1 MRQGHDSEL
10 TRADALLML
19 VLDGEASEA
28 ERAELLALSE
38 SDARLAELGELREA
52 LRDALT
58 DWRDDS
64 VDVVAAVLMAIGAE
78 DDWSPV
84 SSALRESVAFEAPFD
99 VSDLV
104 MAAITPPPEP
114 EPDMLLSA
122 LVDGELSLDQR
133 RLVTER
139 LRVDRDALDTLNAFA
154 EQGRVVREG
163 LTERVADVDL
173 SGLWPAVAAEIGVTD
188 PEHVPG
194 WEHTSALVKEAVL
207 AQGALSAE
215 EEVALT
221 AAILNSLPRPK
232 PIVVE
237 IPPPPAPVPLW
248 KMLLTNP
255 TLIAAVFAAV
265 MMTVI
270 QLQSQRTS
278 ILDQPATSP
287 AKPELVAQV
296 VTEPFADLTIQGDN
310 EVEVTS
316 LEYAPDVVVQV
327 IQLEDGAPVL
337 LMFDEGEG
345 DEGATL

>member
-1 MRQGHDSEL
+1 MRQGHDSEM

-19 VLDGEASEA
+19 ALDGEANEA
-28 ERAELLALSE
+28 ERAELLALAE
-38 SDARLAELGELREA
+38 SDDRLAALGELREA
-52 LRDALT
+52 LQDALA

-78 DDWSPV
+78 DDWSPI
-84 SSALRESVAFEAPFD
+84 SSALRESVTFEAPFD

-122 LVDGELSLDQR
+122 LVDGELSMELR
-133 RLVTER
+133 RGVTER
-139 LRVDRDALDTLNAFA
+139 LRVDRDALDTLNTFA
-154 EQGRVVREG
+154 EQGRVVREVM
-163 LTERVADVDL
+163 TERVADVDL
-173 SGLWPAVAAEIGVTD
+173 SAVWPAVAAQIGLTD
-188 PEHVPG
+188 PNHVPG
-194 WEHTSALVKEAVL
+194 WEQTSALVKEAVL
-207 AQGALSAE
+207 AQSALGAQ

-232 PIVVE
+232 PVVVVV
-237 IPPPPAPVPLW
+237 PPPEPVPLW
-248 KMLLTNP
+248 KMLITNP
-255 TLIAAVFAAV
+255 TLIAAAFAAV
-265 MMTVI
+265 MMSVI
-270 QLQSQRTS
+270 QFQSQRTS
-278 ILDQPATSP
+278 ILTQPD
-287 AKPELVAQV
+287 AKPELVAQI
-296 VTEPFADLTIQGDN
+296 TEPFADLTIQGDN

-316 LEYAPDVVVQV
+316 LEYASDVVVQV

>member
-19 VLDGEASEA
+19 ALDGEATEA
-28 ERAELLALSE
+28 ERAELLALAE
-38 SDARLAELGELREA
+38 SDDRLAALGELREA
-52 LRDALT
+52 LQDALA

-64 VDVVAAVLMAIGAE
+64 VDVVAAVLMAIGAQ

-84 SSALRESVAFEAPFD
+84 ASALRESVTFEANFD

-122 LVDGELSLDQR
+122 LVDGELSMELR
-133 RLVTER
+133 RGVTER
-139 LRVDRDALDTLNAFA
+139 LRVDRDALDTLNTFA
-154 EQGRVVREG
+154 EQGRVVREVM
-163 LTERVADVDL
+163 TERVADVDL
-173 SGLWPAVAAEIGVTD
+173 SAVWPAVAAQIGLAD
-188 PEHVPG
+188 PNHVPG

-207 AQGALSAE
+207 AQSALSAQ

-232 PIVVE
+232 PVVVV
-237 IPPPPAPVPLW
+237 IPPPEPVPLW

-278 ILDQPATSP
+278 ILDPPA
-287 AKPELVAQV
+287 AKPELVAQI
-296 VTEPFADLTIQGDN
+296 TEPFADLTIQGDN

-316 LEYAPDVVVQV
+316 LEYASDVVVQV

>member
-28 ERAELLALSE
+28 ERAELLGLAE
-38 SDARLAELGELREA
+38 RDERLAALGELREA
-52 LRDALT
+52 LQDALA

-84 SSALRESVAFEAPFD
+84 ASALRESVTAEAPFD
-99 VSDLV
+99 LSDRV
-104 MAAITPPPEP
+104 MAAITPPPQP

-122 LVDGELSLDQR
+122 LVDGELSIEQR
-133 RLVTER
+133 RVVTER
-139 LRVDRDALDTLNAFA
+139 LRVDRDALNTLNTFA
-154 EQGRVVREG
+154 EQGRMVREG
-163 LTERVADVDL
+163 LAERVADVDL
-173 SGLWPAVAAEIGVTD
+173 SALWPGVAAQIGVTD
-188 PEHVPG
+188 PDHVPG

-207 AQGALSAE
+207 AQTALSAQ

-232 PIVVE
+232 PVVVVV
-237 IPPPPAPVPLW
+237 PPPEPVPLW

-265 MMTVI
+265 MMSLI

-278 ILDQPATSP
+278 ILDQPSATA
-287 AKPELVAQV
+287 AKPELVAQ

-316 LEYAPDVVVQV
+316 LEYASDVVVQV
-327 IQLEDGAPVL
+327 IQLDDGAPVL